1 MQVAGNAMR
10 VLFSQDYENY
20 KAIEKFPS
28 LDDLPRQY
36 EQQALQLVSTIENKD
51 VQFLD

>member
-1 MQVAGNAMR
+1 MHRERHAGF
-10 VLFSQDYENY
+10 VLQDYENY
-20 KAIEKFPS
+20 KANEKFPA